1 MCFEWITVGPSGSKN
16 VVFVGPNSVTSM
28 SWASTINVTGSGL
41 LTIGQA
47 TMTTPTA
54 VLTTITTVTISTG
67 SLQGLIVS
75 TVASSV
81 TLSATVGSGNTLALG
96 PCSGLMTLYGTL
108 TAVGTINVYSLV
120 VVDGSTKLGN
130 GGTGVVLLDGCVVNS
145 GTGSVAATV
154 LSTYSADH
162 VNVLRMQCSGW

>member
-1 MCFEWITVGPSGSKN
+1 MYRDACCGYVFSVGPSGTDS
-16 VVFVGPNSVTSM
+16 VVFVGPNSVPSM

-47 TMTTPTA
+47 TMTSSTA
-54 VLTTITTVTISTG
+54 VLTTATTSVTVSSG

-75 TVASSV
+75 TDVASV
-81 TLSATVGSGNTLALG
+81 TLIATVGSGNTLALG
-96 PCSGLMTLYGTL
+96 PCIGLMTLYGTL

-130 GGTGVVLLDGCVVNS
+130 GGTGVVLMDGCVVNS

-154 LSTYSADH
+154 LSTYLYTH
-162 VNVLRMQCSGW
+162 